1 MESIVDPLIYQV
13 PRDIRPLASLGVAPP
28 PQGNYS
34 LNPTNQP
41 IDSSTVQPVA
51 RVPLNIYG
59 ASTGATPRISA
70 WNGTFGGNAY
80 YAVGDEIPRMGGTKI
95 NVIPIP
101 TLTVSVG
108 DVLVYL
114 EIDVNAN
121 GQITGSDY
129 RATSAVNPPT
139 NTLVKLYVRIASIV
153 VTVVDSKASVRVT
166 PPQNLSGSQVYE
178 LCGGND
184 HLYRLI

>member
-1 MESIVDPLIYQV
+1 MESTEEPSIYGLPKQVWPLT
-13 PRDIRPLASLGVAPP
+13 PLGVAPP
-28 PQGNYS
+28 LPVNNSFY
-34 LNPTNQP
+34 PTVAP
-41 IDSSTVQPVA
+41 VDSPTVQPVA

-59 ASTGATPRISA
+59 ASTGATPKISA

-101 TLTVSVG
+101 TLTVAVG
-108 DVLVYL
+108 NVLVYL

-121 GQITGSDY
+121 GLITGSDY
-129 RATSAVNPPT
+129 RATSAVDPPA

-153 VTVVDSKASVRVT
+153 VTVVASKASVRVT
-166 PPQNLSGSQVYE
+166 APQNLSGSQVYE

>member
-1 MESIVDPLIYQV
+1 MESNEEPSIYGLAKQVWPLT
-13 PRDIRPLASLGVAPP
+13 PLGVAPP
-28 PQGNYS
+28 LQANNSFY
-34 LNPTNQP
+34 PTVP
-41 IDSSTVQPVA
+41 PVDSPTVQPVA

-59 ASTGATPRISA
+59 ASTGATPKISA

-101 TLTVSVG
+101 TLTVAVG
-108 DVLVYL
+108 NVLVYL

-121 GQITGSDY
+121 GLITGSDY
-129 RATSAVNPPT
+129 RATSSVNPPV
-139 NTLVKLYVRIASIV
+139 NTLTKLYVRIASIV
-153 VTVVDSKASVRVT
+153 VTIVASKASVRVT
-166 PPQNLSGSQVYE
+166 APQNLSGSQAYE